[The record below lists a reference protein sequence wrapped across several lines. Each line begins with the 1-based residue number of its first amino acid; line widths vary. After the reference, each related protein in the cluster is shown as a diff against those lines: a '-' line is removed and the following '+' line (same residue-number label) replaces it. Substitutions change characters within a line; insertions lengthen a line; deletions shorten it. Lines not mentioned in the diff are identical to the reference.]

1 MRTSRVVAL
10 AALLL
15 IGLSACGGA
24 GKQSSTEPRDLG
36 EEASPEGLKVTYFEY
51 QKGIPN
57 ADPAPEVADRVDAVL
72 VRVCNTGLKE
82 DEMSLA
88 TDPVNFHLVDSD
100 DGSYGYVGWDV
111 ASLPLFPYGKK
122 LRKGDCVKG
131 WVAFEVPANA
141 KITKATYAIGPDR
154 ISAEWSIKS

>member
-1 MRTSRVVAL
+1 MRTSRGVVL

-24 GKQSSTEPRDLG
+24 DKQSSTGPLDLG
-36 EEASPEGLKVTYFEY
+36 KEASPKGLKVTYFEY
-51 QKGIPN
+51 RKDIPN

-72 VRVCNTGLKE
+72 VRVCSTGLKK
-82 DEMSLA
+82 DETSLA

-111 ASLPLFPYGKK
+111 ASLRLFPYGKK
-122 LRKGDCVKG
+122 LQKGDCVKG
-131 WVAFEVPANA
+131 WVAFEVPANV
-141 KITKATYAIGPDR
+141 KITKATYATGLDPR
-154 ISAEWSIKS
+154 SAEWSIK